1 MKKLLIT
8 GHAGFIGS
16 HVIRHFVY
24 SYPDY
29 EIHGL
34 DSLTYASDLDNIRDI
49 MDKHTMHT
57 IDIRDREKIMNL
69 FESEKFTDVIHLAAE
84 SHVDNSIENPLIF
97 AETNILG
104 TLNLLDA
111 FRKYSTGRFH
121 HVSTDEV
128 YGYLHIG
135 DPEFTET
142 TPYDPSSPY
151 SASKASSDHFV
162 RAYHRTYG
170 IDVTITNC
178 SNNYGPNQNSEKFI
192 PTIIR
197 SILNNQPIPIYGK
210 GENIRDWLYV
220 GEHATAID
228 TVFHTGFPGETYNVG
243 GDKEL
248 TNLELVHIICDI
260 MYEQGYVPSDPRR
273 LINFV
278 TDRLGHDFRYAIDA
292 SKISQNLKWSPY
304 PHLFKENLLETIDWF
319 VEIYN
324 KTKE

>member
-49 MDKHTMHT
+49 MDRHTMHT

-97 AETNILG
+97 AETNIMG

-220 GEHATAID
+220 DEHATAID
-228 TVFHTGFPGETYNVG
+228 TVFHTGVPGETYNVG

-260 MYEQGYVPSDPRR
+260 MYEQGYVTSDPRR

-292 SKISQNLKWSPY
+292 SKISKNLKWSPY